1 MVVMLKK
8 VIFPLLIIALVAA
21 GAVYYYVFVYSVQNH
36 RNINDEDA
44 ITVIADSLSQNFAT
58 DEVIANAKY
67 LNKVLEV
74 KGVVIDTASNQ
85 LGKPTLTIGN
95 ASSMANVFVTLS
107 ERPVAPIK
115 LNDTIRVKGICNG
128 FLSDVVI
135 NDATIVE

>member
-8 VIFPLLIIALVAA
+8 VILPLLIIALVAA

-44 ITVIADSLSQNFAT
+44 ITVVADSLAQHFTN

-67 LNKVLEV
+67 LNKVLEI

-85 LGKPTLTIGN
+85 QGKATVTIGN
-95 ASSMANVFVTLS
+95 VSSMANVFVTLG
-107 ERPVAPIK
+107 ERPVVAIK
-115 LNDTIRVKGICNG
+115 LNDTIRVKGICSG

>member
-8 VIFPLLIIALVAA
+8 VILPLLIIALIAA

-44 ITVIADSLSQNFAT
+44 ITVIADSLAQHFTN
-58 DEVIANAKY
+58 DEAIANAKY
-67 LNKVLEV
+67 LNKVLAV
-74 KGVVIDTASNQ
+74 KGIVIDTASNQ
-85 LGKPTLTIGN
+85 QGKPTVTIGN

-107 ERPVAPIK
+107 ERPVAAIK
-115 LNDTIRVKGICNG
+115 LNDTIRVKGICSG

-135 NDATIVE
+135 SDAAIVE

>member
-8 VIFPLLIIALVAA
+8 VILPLLIIALVAA
-21 GAVYYYVFVYSVQNH
+21 GAVYFYVFVYSVQNH

-44 ITVIADSLSQNFAT
+44 ITVVADSLTQHFIN
-58 DEVIANAKY
+58 DEAIANAKY
-67 LNKVLEV
+67 LNKVLAV
-74 KGVVIDTASNQ
+74 KGIVIDTASNQ
-85 LGKPTLTIGN
+85 QGKATVTIGN

-107 ERPVAPIK
+107 ERPVGAIK
-115 LNDTIRVKGICNG
+115 LNDTIRIKGVCSG

>member
-1 MVVMLKK
+1 MVIMFKK
-8 VIFPLLIIALVAA
+8 VILPLLIIALVAA

-36 RNINDEDA
+36 RNINDEQA
-44 ITVIADSLSQNFAT
+44 ISIIADSLAQQFTN
-58 DEVIANAKY
+58 DEAVANTNY
-67 LNKVLEV
+67 LNKVIDL

-95 ASSMANVFVTLS
+95 VNNMSNVFITLS
-107 ERPVAPIK
+107 ERPLAPIK
-115 LNDTIRVKGICNG
+115 LNDTVRVKGICSG

>member
-8 VIFPLLIIALVAA
+8 VILPLLIIALVAA

-44 ITVIADSLSQNFAT
+44 ITVVADSLAQHFTN

-67 LNKVLEV
+67 LNKVLEI

-85 LGKPTLTIGN
+85 QGKPTVTIGN
-95 ASSMANVFVTLS
+95 VSSMANVFVTLG
-107 ERPVAPIK
+107 ERPVVAIK
-115 LNDTIRVKGICNG
+115 LNDTIRVKGICSG